1 MNFKKWMVLCMA
13 VCLFT
18 LPLLGGCQKKELED
32 TRDDKYIVMQFTN
45 THYEE
50 VESYA
55 AEMKVL
61 FGENDP
67 ASDRM
72 YAAGFM
78 GPMLLTQSIEQ
89 MQAEV
94 NTAFDMAEKFN
105 IPVYFQLDDVNN
117 YTTLF
122 GGDAEVK
129 YWEDPSMCEWIA
141 FPEEGEEYGGQ
152 NKYGALPR
160 FWYNWGSWRV
170 AHPMPNFASP
180 KLQELIVNNLKEGFL
195 KPLTERYNKLKE
207 EDKAYLFA
215 GVAVGWETHI
225 ADYTS
230 NNRQLNL
237 DMNNLPRDYA
247 TGVQMQEWEVAQY
260 GYSALHSLGY
270 DQAKLDAEAAEK
282 GIDSAQH
289 MRNILYQVIHDY
301 SELLAK
307 TVYDAGVPRR
317 KIFTHTVSC
326 QTTLNNE
333 STFYPPIWVAVNEYS
348 TPGYTMSPVT
358 CKYDMT
364 KMKQQLFEADPTYN
378 EFACAEGYAAGLDTV
393 EKCDDYFAEMFG
405 NGARVVTCFGYPDV
419 GVPIFEFKRDPSFP
433 YIISTNNWLRGD
445 ITY

>member
-1 MNFKKWMVLCMA
+1 MMKIKRWMGFIMA
-13 VCLFT
+13 MLFAM
-18 LPLLGGCQKKELED
+18 PFFGGCSDPVYED
-32 TRDDKYIVMQFTN
+32 TRDDKYIVMVFTN

-50 VESYA
+50 VPSYA
-55 AEMKVL
+55 AEMRVL
-61 FGENDP
+61 LGENDP
-67 ASDRM
+67 NSDRM
-72 YAAGFM
+72 YAAGFI

-94 NTAFDMAEKFN
+94 NTAFDMAERFN

-152 NKYGALPR
+152 NKYGELPR

-170 AHPMPNFASP
+170 AKAVPNFASP
-180 KLQELIVNNLKEGFL
+180 KLQELIVHNLKEGFL
-195 KPLTERYNKLKE
+195 KPLTERYNKLKKE
-207 EDKAYLFA
+207 NKAYLFA
-215 GVAVGWETHI
+215 GCAVGWETHI
-225 ADYTS
+225 PDYS
-230 NNRQLNL
+230 SDNHLLNL
-237 DMNNLPRDYA
+237 SLDNLPRDYA
-247 TGVQMQEWEVAQY
+247 TGVQMYEWEAAQY
-260 GYSALHSLGY
+260 GYGALHALGY

-282 GIDSAQH
+282 GISSKQH
-289 MRNILYQVIHDY
+289 MKNILYQVIHDY

-307 TVYDAGVPRR
+307 TVYETGVPRN
-317 KIFTHTVSC
+317 KIFTHTVSAS
-326 QTTLNNE
+326 TTLDNDC
-333 STFYPPIWVAVNEYS
+333 TFYSPIWTAVNDYS

-364 KMKQQLFEADPTYN
+364 KMKQQLYAADPNFN

-393 EKCDDYFAEMFG
+393 EKCDAYFAEMFG
-405 NGARVVTCFGYPDV
+405 NGARIVTAFGYPDV
-419 GVPIFEFKRDPSFP
+419 NVPVFEFKRDPNFP

-445 ITY
+445 IKY